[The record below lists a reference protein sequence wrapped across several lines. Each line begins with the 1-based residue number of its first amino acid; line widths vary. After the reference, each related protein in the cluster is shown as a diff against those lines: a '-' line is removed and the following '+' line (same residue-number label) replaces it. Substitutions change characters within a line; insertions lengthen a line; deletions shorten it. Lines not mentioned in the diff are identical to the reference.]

1 MAAVDAEV
9 VTIERLHC
17 LMGHILPDTAKML
30 VRKGIVDGFTLD
42 KTSKIKSCDSC
53 EYGKAHRKVID
64 KERVAPRVRATAS

>member
-1 MAAVDAEV
+1 MYHVEHEARNVVAAVDAEV

-42 KTSKIKSCDSC
+42 KSSKIESLQF
-53 EYGKAHRKVID
+53 V
-64 KERVAPRVRATAS
+64 